1 MKRLTYAN
9 VMSTLA
15 LFIALGGVSYAAV
28 KLPSNSVGTP
38 QIRNGAVTGSKID
51 DGAVSEKNL
60 DKALVAKL
68 TLAGKP
74 GPQGVQG
81 IQGVAGAGGAA
92 GAIGAQGLRGVA
104 GADGAA
110 GAIGAQGLQ
119 GVAGDPA
126 YVQRTAYQP
135 TGTNPPGGMTDVVS
149 QQFTVRAAGAYDLG
163 VHADLALSCP
173 AGGAPCASGTAYYLD
188 GQPVEHS
195 YTVFT
200 GSAGSS
206 VGCSDHI
213 SSTIFKEAFPIVLTP
228 GVHVL
233 SLRVRA
239 DSGPDVGM
247 AACAGTKTFFL
258 DGPYSVYTP

>member
-1 MKRLTYAN
+1 MKRLSYAN

-38 QIRNGAVTGSKID
+38 QIRNDAVTGSKI
-51 DGAVSEKNL
+51 KNGSISQKDL

-68 TLAGKP
+68 ALAGKP

-81 IQGVAGAGGAA
+81 IQGATGSAGT
-92 GAIGAQGLRGVA
+92 
-104 GADGAA
+104 
-110 GAIGAQGLQ
+110 QGLQ
-119 GVAGDPA
+119 GLTGDPA
-126 YVQRTAYQP
+126 YVQRTAFQP
-135 TGTNPPGGMTDVVS
+135 TGTNPPGGMADVVS
-149 QQFTVRAAGAYDLG
+149 QQFTVRGAGAYDLN
-163 VHADLALSCP
+163 VSADVAFSCP
-173 AGGAPCASGTAYYLD
+173 AGGAACDLGSAYYLD

-195 YTVFT
+195 YSVFPGT
-200 GSAGSS
+200 AGVSF
-206 VGCSDHI
+206 GCSSQIHT
-213 SSTIFKEAFPIVLTP
+213 SAFKGGMTIVLTP

-247 AACAGTKTFFL
+247 AACAGTKKFFL
-258 DGPYSVYTP
+258 NGPYSVYTP